1 MLKKNATKEKLKV
14 GQAAIGF
21 RMDFTSPYIVEV
33 LGSIGFDFVYF
44 DLEHGPMSEESCQ
57 EMIRAAELVSLTPL
71 VRVPTNDPGVT
82 ARFLD
87 CGAMGIIF
95 PHCNTKQD
103 VQVAVKAVKYP
114 PEGERGIGGRSLS
127 LSAMPTAD
135 YVREANKETMVIA
148 MIEEVA
154 ALNNLPDILTV
165 DGLDVLWV
173 GRLDFSLSS
182 GIAGQVNDPVI
193 QNAVSRIITEGRAAG
208 KAVGVGAIN
217 IDEPDSVRNF
227 RQQGAQFFALNTTS
241 MLRSAARDLLKRI
254 NSEQGMGLA
263 RNIV

>member
-1 MLKKNATKEKLKV
+1 MLNKNATKEKLKA

-21 RMDFTSPYIVEV
+21 RLDFTSPYIVEV
-33 LGSIGFDFVYF
+33 LGNIGFDFVYL

-57 EMIRAAELVSLTPL
+57 EMIRAAELVGLNPL

-87 CGAMGIIF
+87 SGAMGIIF
-95 PHCNTKQD
+95 PHCNTKQEA
-103 VQVAVKAVKYP
+103 QAAVKAVKYP

-127 LSAMPTAD
+127 LSALPTAD
-135 YVREANKETMVIA
+135 YVRETNKETMVIA

-154 ALNNLPDILTV
+154 ALNNLSEILTV

-182 GIAGQVNDPVI
+182 GVPGKVNDPVI
-193 QNAVSRIITEGRAAG
+193 QNAVNRIITEGRAAG

-217 IDEPDSVRNF
+217 VDEPESIRDFIR
-227 RQQGAQFFALNTTS
+227 QGAQFFALNTTS

-254 NSEQGMGLA
+254 KTD
-263 RNIV
+263 